1 MSLYADIII
10 DISHEKVDRTFSYGI
25 PSELE
30 EKIKIGVEV
39 MVPFG
44 KGCNL
49 RRGYVVGISDKK
61 AYEGEVKNIDSVLEN
76 RESIEARQMELAFWM
91 RDRYGSTITKCL
103 KTVLPVKDKVKA
115 KVKKII
121 SLCADEG
128 AVNELALRLAN
139 RHAVAKLALLK
150 ALTLKKEWDLTE
162 LLKKHNASLSSAQ
175 SLVKDGVAKIESFD
189 VNRIS
194 LPTDI
199 KAKEKIVLNEAQQ
212 QIADDI
218 WDSYKAGDLRPS
230 LIYGVTGSGKTEVYI
245 ELIERVLKEG
255 KEAIVLIP
263 EISLT
268 YQTISRFYA
277 RFGEQVSML
286 NSKMSAGERY
296 DQFERAKN
304 GQVKVMI
311 GPRSAL
317 FTPFKNLGLIVIDE
331 EHEAAYKNENQP
343 RYHARDIAVK
353 LCEMTKAA
361 LVLGSATPSMESYSK
376 AIDGE
381 YGLYILKNRG
391 NDAKLPLVFVEDMR
405 KELELGN
412 RSMFSERMHREIKE
426 TLARKEQV
434 MLFINRRGYAG
445 FISCRA
451 CGKPVKCPHCDVS
464 LSYHMDKSLKCHY
477 CGYTKPMVKI
487 CPECGSQYIGAFKAG
502 TQAIAEQ
509 VQKTF
514 PGARVLRMDYDTTK
528 NKDGYDKI
536 LKAFSNGDAD
546 ILVGTQMIVKGHDFS
561 NVTLMGILA
570 ADSSLFVSDFR
581 AAERTFQLLTQA
593 AGRAGR
599 AEKKGKVV
607 IQSYQPEHY
616 AVEYASKQDFEGF
629 YREEMQYRRL
639 LGYPPASHMLVVMTA
654 SVNQEES
661 VCLAEKIKEMAED
674 ILPAEEARIIGPAPA
689 TIEKLQD
696 YYRQMIYIKN
706 SSRSLLEGLR
716 DEIDNKI
723 KQLGIKEGCQIQ
735 YDIDP
740 IQLQ

>member
-30 EKIKIGVEV
+30 ERIQIGVEV

-44 KGCNL
+44 KGQNL
-49 RRGYVVGISDKK
+49 RSGYVVGISDKK

-121 SLCADEG
+121 SLSADDTK
-128 AVNELALRLAN
+128 VNELALRLAN
-139 RHAVAKLALLK
+139 RHAVVKLALLK
-150 ALTLKKEWDLTE
+150 DLTLKKEWDLTK
-162 LLKKHNASLSSAQ
+162 LLKKHNASISSAQ
-175 SLVKDGVAKIESFD
+175 SLVKDGVAKIEVFD

-218 WDSYKAGDLRPS
+218 WDAYKAKDLRPS

-245 ELIERVLKEG
+245 ELIERVLEEG

-268 YQTISRFYA
+268 YQTISRFYR
-277 RFGEQVSML
+277 RFGNVVSML
-286 NSKMSAGERY
+286 NSKMSAGERF
-296 DQFERAKN
+296 DQFERAKS

-331 EHEAAYKNENQP
+331 EHEGAYKNENQP
-343 RYHARDIAVK
+343 RYHATDIAIK
-353 LCEMTKAA
+353 LCSMSKAA
-361 LVLGSATPSMESYSK
+361 LVLGSATPSMESYSR
-376 AIDGE
+376 ALDGD
-381 YGLYILKNRG
+381 YRLYTLKSRG
-391 NDAKLPLVFVEDMR
+391 NNALLPEVFVEDMR
-405 KELELGN
+405 KELEQGN
-412 RSMFSERMHREIKE
+412 RSIFSHRLHRELKE
-426 TLARKEQV
+426 ALERKEQA

-445 FISCRA
+445 FISCRS

-464 LSYHMDKSLKCHY
+464 LSYHMDNTLRCHY
-477 CGYTKPMVKI
+477 CGYTKPMVKN

-509 VQKTF
+509 VKKVF
-514 PGARVLRMDYDTTK
+514 PEAKVLRMDYDTTK

-536 LKAFSNGDAD
+536 LKAFANHEAD

-561 NVTLMGILA
+561 NVTVMGILA
-570 ADSSLFVSDFR
+570 ADSSLFVSDYR
-581 AAERTFQLLTQA
+581 ASEKTFQLLTQA

-599 AEKKGKVV
+599 GERKGKVV
-607 IQSYQPEHY
+607 VQTYQPEHY
-616 AVEYASKQDFEGF
+616 AIEHASRQDFESF
-629 YREEMQYRRL
+629 YNEEMQYRRL
-639 LGYPPASHMLVVMTA
+639 LGYPPAAHMLVAMCASLDKDTA
-654 SVNQEES
+654 VFF
-661 VCLAEKIKEMAED
+661 
-674 ILPAEEARIIGPAPA
+674 AEEIKKTATELLPESELMILGPAPA

-696 YYRQMIYIKN
+696 YYRQLLYIKN
-706 SSRSLLEGLR
+706 PSRRVLEELR
-716 DEIDNKI
+716 DKIDCR
-723 KQLGIKEGCQIQ
+723 IKEMQTKVLCQVQ

-740 IQLQ
+740 VQLQ